1 MHATCT
7 VTTVAEYDLLNPQT
21 PTSAIEGYF
30 RKPLATWDPQSL
42 EPGEVDAVKRAFVR
56 STETRQIEIDREEDV
71 IWVTYTIAI
80 DLDYD
85 QNDLEYFGSSVDE
98 VLEKGVQVS
107 FPLDERVVE
116 LVGEEITVKTQ

>member
-1 MHATCT
+1 MHATCS
-7 VTTVAEYDLLNPQT
+7 VNTVAEYDLLDPGT
-21 PTSAIEGYF
+21 PTSMIESYY

-42 EPGEVDAVKRAFVR
+42 EPGEVDAVKRAFIR

-85 QNDLEYFGSSVDE
+85 QNDLEYFGSSVDD
-98 VLEKGVQVS
+98 VLKKGVQVS

-116 LVGEEITVKTQ
+116 L

>member
-1 MHATCT
+1 
-7 VTTVAEYDLLNPQT
+7 VNTVAEYDLLDPGT
-21 PTSAIEGYF
+21 PTSMIESYY

-42 EPGEVDAVKRAFVR
+42 EPGEVDAVKRAFIR

-85 QNDLEYFGSSVDE
+85 QSDFEYFGSSVDD
-98 VLEKGVQVS
+98 VVKKGVQVS

-116 LVGEEITVKTQ
+116 LVNEDITVTLT